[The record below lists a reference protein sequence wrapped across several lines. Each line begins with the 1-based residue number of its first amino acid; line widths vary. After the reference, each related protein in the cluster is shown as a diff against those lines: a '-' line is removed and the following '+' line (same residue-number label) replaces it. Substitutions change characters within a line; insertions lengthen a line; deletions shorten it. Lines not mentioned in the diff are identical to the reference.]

1 MSHAAALT
9 AGNMMRQESNV
20 DQILKEYEKTFTH
33 QQLIDGDYP
42 ASLDTSKK
50 EAYLS
55 DVEFVNVFGM
65 SKSEFAR
72 QPKWKQEHMKKSK
85 DLF

>member
-1 MSHAAALT
+1 
-9 AGNMMRQESNV
+9 MRQESNV

-50 EAYLS
+50 EVRPLS
-55 DVEFVNVFGM
+55 WVFYKTTLLLTNNTGL
-65 SKSEFAR
+65 S
-72 QPKWKQEHMKKSK
+72 
-85 DLF
+85 L